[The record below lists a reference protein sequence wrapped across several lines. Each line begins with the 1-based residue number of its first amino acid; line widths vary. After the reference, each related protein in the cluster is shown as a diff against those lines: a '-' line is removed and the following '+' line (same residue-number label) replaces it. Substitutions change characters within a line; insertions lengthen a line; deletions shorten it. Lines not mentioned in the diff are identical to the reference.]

1 MEWVKGIIGM
11 NCFWLISNCFC
22 SSVFAFLF
30 FGISLLLLSYCFPVP
45 FSIPLIFVTTCVLN
59 FAAFLFFMNFP
70 FIVIVML
77 FVFLY
82 FLFEVMLSCGIA
94 IFLSSPTNN
103 TFAKTVLII
112 FNIFTFFLF
121 GLLSVLAWV
130 FFNKNYFTVFNT
142 ELIKRFHRVR
152 IVFWGIFILDFYYLD
167 KIYNLFY
174 VLPFFDLVFQLLNR
188 CSIYFNQ
195 HQLSYKFVRFH
206 ICSHLCLS
214 IYLKSSFR

>member
-1 MEWVKGIIGM
+1 M
-11 NCFWLISNCFC
+11 NYFWLISNCFC

-30 FGISLLLLSYCFPVP
+30 FCISLFWCLSYCFPVP

-59 FAAFLFFMNFP
+59 CAAFLFFMNFP

-77 FVFLY
+77 LVFLY

-152 IVFWGIFILDFYYLD
+152 IVFWGI
-167 KIYNLFY
+167 
-174 VLPFFDLVFQLLNR
+174 
-188 CSIYFNQ
+188 SI
-195 HQLSYKFVRFH
+195 
-206 ICSHLCLS
+206 I
-214 IYLKSSFR
+214 